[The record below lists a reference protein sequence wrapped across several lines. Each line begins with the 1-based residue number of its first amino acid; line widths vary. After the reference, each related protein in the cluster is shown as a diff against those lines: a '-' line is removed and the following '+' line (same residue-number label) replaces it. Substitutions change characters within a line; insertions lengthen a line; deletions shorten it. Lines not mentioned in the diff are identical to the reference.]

1 MLDFIRDLYKYS
13 KKHFI
18 QNVIF
23 MIISGVT
30 SGAGILLLI
39 PLLSLIGIIDSGSIG
54 INFIGDNL
62 DFLKQMPENIQLMII
77 LVVYV
82 LLITFQVLF
91 SRKMAVLNVEIVQG
105 YVRHLR
111 VELYKRT
118 VHVEWSSIVSKNK
131 SDIANTFAVEI
142 SRIAS
147 GSVIF
152 LKIISE
158 LVLFLVQMAIA
169 FYISPPLTAFVM
181 ICGIVLAFL
190 MKSTLKES
198 KTLGSKIQSTNK
210 NLLFEISE
218 QLNGIKE
225 VKSYG
230 IEDAQISSF
239 SQICSK
245 VKENLLR
252 FTKLQSRPQILYK
265 TGAAVIISI
274 IFYLMVTFF
283 KIEPSAMIIILYI
296 FSRVWPT
303 FSSFQG
309 NLQNILVAIPSYMS
323 YKELLAEFAGNE
335 SKEKSSDQT
344 SSESIVSKQQIRFDH
359 VSFAY
364 RDEES
369 SFRLEDLSFTLPAN
383 KMTAIVGK
391 SGAGKSTIIDLLMMF
406 LKPKSGRI
414 LADETEINASNE
426 KSWRKQ
432 IAYVPQDPFLMN
444 GTIRENLTR
453 FNPGSGD
460 EEIKDAMEMAA
471 AWDFTSKF
479 PEGLNTQIGDRGIK
493 LSGGEKQR
501 IVLARALLRK
511 PSILVLDEAT
521 SSLDNESEFAIQ
533 QAIGRLRGSLTL
545 IVIAHRLSTVK
556 NADQMLVIDSGKVIE
571 SGPYESLAVKE
582 GGSFSRMLDFTR

>member
-39 PLLSLIGIIDSGSIG
+39 PLLSLIGIIDSGTIG
-54 INFIGDNL
+54 SNIIGDNL
-62 DFLKQMPENIQLMII
+62 DFLKQMPENIQLMIM

-82 LLITFQVLF
+82 LLLTFQALF

-111 VELYKRT
+111 VELYART
-118 VHVEWSSIVSKNK
+118 VNVEWSSIISKNK
-131 SDIANTFAVEI
+131 SDITNTFAVEI
-142 SRIAS
+142 GRIAS

-152 LKIISE
+152 LRIISE
-158 LVLFLVQMAIA
+158 LVLFFVQMAIA

-181 ICGIVLAFL
+181 ICGIVLSVL
-190 MKSTLKES
+190 MRSTLSES
-198 KTLGSKIQSTNK
+198 KKLGSKIQAANK
-210 NLLFEISE
+210 KLLFEISE

-230 IEDAQISSF
+230 IEEAQISSF

-245 VKENLLR
+245 VKDNLLR
-252 FTKLQSRPQILYK
+252 FTRLQSRPQILYK
-265 TGAAVIISI
+265 TGAAVIISV

-283 KIEPSAMIIILYI
+283 KIEPSSMLIILYI

-309 NLQNILVAIPSYMS
+309 NMQNILVTIPSYIS
-323 YKELLAEFAGNE
+323 YKELLNEFAENE
-335 SKEKSSDQT
+335 DKEKGSDQ
-344 SSESIVSKQQIRFDH
+344 ESTAPIVIEKQIRFDH
-359 VSFAY
+359 VNFAY
-364 RDEES
+364 RVDEG
-369 SFRLEDLSFTLPAN
+369 SFRLDDLSLTLPAN

-406 LKPKSGRI
+406 LKPRSGRI
-414 LADETEINASNE
+414 LADETEINTSVE

-453 FNPGSGD
+453 FNPGAGD
-460 EEIKDAMEMAA
+460 DAIKEAMEMAA
-471 AWDFTSKF
+471 AWEFTSKF

-533 QAIGRLRGSLTL
+533 QAIGKLRGSLTL

-556 NADQMLVIDSGKVIE
+556 NADQMLVIEDGKVIE

-582 GGSFSRMLDFTR
+582 GGSFSRMLDFTK